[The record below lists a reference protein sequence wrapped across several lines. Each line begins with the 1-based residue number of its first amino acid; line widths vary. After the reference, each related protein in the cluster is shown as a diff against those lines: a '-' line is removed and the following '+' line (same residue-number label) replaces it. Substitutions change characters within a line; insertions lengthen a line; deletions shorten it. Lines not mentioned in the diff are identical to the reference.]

1 MESQSGHQN
10 LSSRLFTRWKEI
22 LKTILA
28 LALIG
33 FVITRTNF
41 QQIVS
46 LKDYISW
53 PWLWLAL
60 GLYCLM
66 TVFKGLQ
73 YWLLLNAK
81 IPYWQVLKIVVIQ
94 NALTNLVGTS
104 VGIASYLTMFRLEQ
118 NVKLSRSGI
127 IFIIT
132 KAGDV
137 LAMGFFLFV
146 SAWMTWGRVGPLHQ
160 VVVILLVCIAAGL
173 AVFWTAAIL
182 RQEFILQIQR
192 FLRWLRLDRI
202 ALVENGLNA
211 LRSLAE
217 QEHRTVMRA
226 LEAGLAL
233 SLGYMTITM
242 IYFFA
247 RIQIFQIP
255 IDFWPVIF
263 IAAAMQLISLVPI
276 QIFGGLGV
284 TEFSSIY
291 LFDLFGVTQV
301 DIPAILIGL
310 RVLFYLFNLAVLTFI
325 PLETLV
331 GKLRQIHPPRR
342 RKS

>member
-1 MESQSGHQN
+1 MESKPGPPN
-10 LSSRLFTRWKEI
+10 RFSRVFARWQEI

-33 FVITRTNF
+33 FVLTQTNF
-41 QQIVS
+41 QQIIA
-46 LKDYISW
+46 LKGAIAW
-53 PWLWLAL
+53 TWLWLAL
-60 GLYCLM
+60 ALYCLM
-66 TVFKGLQ
+66 TAFKGLQ
-73 YWLLLNAK
+73 YRVLLKNK
-81 IPYWQVLKIVVIQ
+81 ISYWQILKIVVIQ
-94 NALTNLVGTS
+94 NALTNLVGTTM
-104 VGIASYLTMFRLEQ
+104 GIASYLTMFRLEQ

-146 SAWMTWGRVGPLHQ
+146 SAWMTWGHVGPLHQ

-226 LEAGLAL
+226 LGAGLAL
-233 SLGYMTITM
+233 SFGYMTITM

-291 LFDLFGVTQV
+291 LLDLFGVTQV

-310 RVLFYLFNLAVLTFI
+310 RVLFYLFNLVVLTFI
-325 PLETLV
+325 PLEALV
-331 GKLRQIHPPRR
+331 GKLKQIHRR
-342 RKS
+342 A